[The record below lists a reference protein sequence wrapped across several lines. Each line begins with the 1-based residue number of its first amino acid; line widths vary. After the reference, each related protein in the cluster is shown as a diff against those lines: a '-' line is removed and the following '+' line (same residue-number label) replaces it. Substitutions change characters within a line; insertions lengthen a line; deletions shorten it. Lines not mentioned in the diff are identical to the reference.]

1 MCQGCVSFFYLWQL
15 CFISYGNRTE
25 WSTIINQGVIGQV
38 ILNRARTCDVL
49 KGLLIKCI
57 HGCAHEK
64 DDSLF

>member
-1 MCQGCVSFFYLWQL
+1 MSASF
-15 CFISYGNRTE
+15 IYGNYV
-25 WSTIINQGVIGQV
+25 SLVMVIGLSGVQYINQGVIGQV

-57 HGCAHEK
+57 HACAHEK